1 MWARTPQERIFNID
15 KEIEAL
21 LLKLNKY
28 NLNRDYIEQ
37 EVYCRKIASLLEER
51 ERIIKGIY
59 KIG

>member
-1 MWARTPQERIFNID
+1 MWARTPQERIFNIG

-37 EVYCRKIASLLEER
+37 ELYCRKIASLLEER
-51 ERIIKGIY
+51 ERIIKGNY
-59 KIG
+59 

>member
-37 EVYCRKIASLLEER
+37 ELYCRKIASLLEER
-51 ERIIKGIY
+51 ERIIKGNY
-59 KIG
+59 

>member
-15 KEIEAL
+15 KEIESL

-28 NLNRDYIEQ
+28 NLNRDYIGQ

-51 ERIIKGIY
+51 ERIIKGNY
-59 KIG
+59 

>member
-37 EVYCRKIASLLEER
+37 EVYCIKIASLLEER
-51 ERIIKGIY
+51 ERIIKGNY
-59 KIG
+59 

>member
-51 ERIIKGIY
+51 ERIIKGNY
-59 KIG
+59 